1 LISRRQEKWEEKG
14 KTEDESPIIR
24 RNEAQTKPKQS
35 PTEEQS
41 PIILASPSNR
51 LLFARNGYFFFF
63 WVNKHDML
71 NDVYTYIL
79 LEVFPSFTCAS
90 SYINGCI
97 NEKG

>member
-24 RNEAQTKPKQS
+24 RNEAQTKPNQGAESNNTGK
-35 PTEEQS
+35 
-41 PIILASPSNR
+41 PIEPFAFRPKR
-51 LLFARNGYFFFF
+51 LL
-63 WVNKHDML
+63 NKHDML

-79 LEVFPSFTCAS
+79 FEVFPSFTCAS

-97 NEKG
+97 NE